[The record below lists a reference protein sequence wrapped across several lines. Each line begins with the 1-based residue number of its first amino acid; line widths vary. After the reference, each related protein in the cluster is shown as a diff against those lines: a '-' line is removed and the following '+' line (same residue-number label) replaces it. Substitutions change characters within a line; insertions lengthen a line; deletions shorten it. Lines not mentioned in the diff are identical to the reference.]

1 MDVVRSNKS
10 CRNHW
15 LPHLPFS
22 PAVSYVHCNS
32 TKQNT
37 IIKSLQKTLEN
48 QPNKHYKTKNTTALQ
63 AKNTPQNSLKTT
75 KQKPTLPSDRIYTR
89 RWGAREKQL
98 DSSPT
103 TLRARSQ
110 VRCFLLVD
118 VAELFLLVC
127 FSMFFKYSF
136 CGMLFGT
143 ISCCKVAACW
153 LLWKRETEIPWPK
166 QEVLGPLGLQ
176 S

>member
-1 MDVVRSNKS
+1 MQEPLTSSSSFLSRGILS
-10 CRNHW
+10 
-15 LPHLPFS
+15 
-22 PAVSYVHCNS
+22 
-32 TKQNT
+32 
-37 IIKSLQKTLEN
+37 SLQ
-48 QPNKHYKTKNTTALQ
+48 QHQAKHNYQITTKNTRKPTKQTLQ
-63 AKNTPQNSLKTT
+63 NKKHNSPTKQKNTPQNSLKTT

-98 DSSPT
+98 DSGPT

-136 CGMLFGT
+136 CGMLFVT